1 MYFFRD
7 LTIAFP
13 IVLIWFFY
21 SAFAFSQQNDS
32 ASRLRIETTDTS
44 SQVAPKKNSSSL
56 DTIVTYYARDTA
68 SFSLGKKR
76 LRLKGNSNIIFGKQ
90 KIESEI
96 ITIYF
101 DKSEL
106 YSTYG
111 TDTAGKNVG
120 YPKFTDDGNEYVG
133 SEISFNFKTK
143 EGSVS
148 MVETKIGD
156 GYYFGSKIKKV
167 SEDEAFIQNG
177 CYTTCDK
184 PHPHFYFG
192 SPEMKVVAKD
202 KIFIDPVILYV
213 EDMPIFMLPLG
224 LFFPSKGGTQSG
236 IVVPSYFFSAN
247 RGVVLQNLGYYF
259 AISDYFDTQVN
270 IDIFSK
276 GGALLKSHNRYNIRG
291 VLDGTVHAEY
301 GQTRQSSEDPFLT
314 NWSFG
319 WQHNHTI
326 DPQTTA
332 TANLQFS
339 SADFFRNVATDINS
353 RVTQN
358 LQSRASLSTTFDN
371 GMALSINLNRDQN
384 IITKEVTQTLPQV
397 SLTIPNFSL
406 LKPFGLQSETGSI
419 KDIQFSY
426 NLGSFYTNRSTR
438 LNDST
443 FINSF
448 SSNISHSPT
457 INILTQKFGFFTVNP
472 FVSMRAQTY
481 FRRGTKSFNTQT
493 NSETESFENGIF
505 NEVSYSVGANIQTT
519 LFGVINP
526 NILGVSSIRHVVI
539 PSIGWS
545 FSPQLDNNGAWTSYF
560 NPLTE
565 QNVEYSRF
573 SNDQGGITPRITQQ
587 NLNYNVINRFEMKV
601 QQGDTLPDKQ
611 VELLT
616 ANVTGNYNFA
626 ADSLQFSDINISFR
640 TPPIGFLNFTVDSR
654 FTPYKDVPVF
664 NSNGDRVAFKKINQF
679 LASEGSL
686 LHAQSIRLQMSA
698 SINSETFSGSSTGT
712 TIASSTINPI
722 GSNRTGRTVPD
733 STEKQE
739 ADNNLGERFR
749 NRVEY
754 VPEYSDLF
762 GENSSGY
769 TPLALNWSATTSIN
783 YDYNHEFQ
791 SDLVRRTVLG
801 SVNFSLRPTQ
811 TWSVEGNFSYD
822 FITGTVITPQINLRK
837 DLHCWDLIFTWTPIG
852 FSQGFYLRFGIKS
865 PQMRDLQLEKRSL
878 PIFR

>member
-1 MYFFRD
+1 MIFFRD
-7 LTIAFP
+7 YTISFF
-13 IVLIWFFY
+13 IVLICFFY
-21 SAFAFSQQNDS
+21 TESIYSQQKDTAKTVVTIQTSDS
-32 ASRLRIETTDTS
+32 T
-44 SQVAPKKNSSSL
+44 SQVSPKKNESL
-56 DTIVTYYARDTA
+56 DTIVTYYAKDSA
-68 SFSLGKKR
+68 SFSLNKKR
-76 LRLKGNSNIIFGKQ
+76 LRLKGNAYIIFGKQ

-96 ITIYF
+96 ITIDF
-101 DKSEL
+101 ETSEL
-106 YSTYG
+106 NSTYG
-111 TDTAGKNVG
+111 VDSSGKKIG

-143 EGSVS
+143 EGTVS

-213 EDMPIFMLPLG
+213 EDMPIFIMPIG
-224 LFFPSKGGTQSG
+224 LFFPSKGGRQSG

-259 AISDYFDTQVN
+259 AVSDYFDTQIN
-270 IDIFSK
+270 MDFFSK
-276 GGALLKSHNRYNIRG
+276 GGALVKSHNRYNIRG

-319 WQHNHTI
+319 WQHNHKI

-371 GMALSINLNRDQN
+371 GIAMSVNLNRDQN
-384 IITKEVTQTLPQV
+384 IITKEVTQTLPQL

-406 LKPFGLQSETGSI
+406 LKPLGLQSETSSI

-426 NLGSFYTNRSTR
+426 NLNTFYTDRSVLQSDSSF
-438 LNDST
+438 LNT
-443 FINSF
+443 F
-448 SSNISHSPT
+448 SSNISHSPS
-457 INILTQKFGFFTVNP
+457 INIMTQKFGFFTINP
-472 FVSMRAQTY
+472 FISMRAQTY
-481 FRRGTKSFNTQT
+481 FRRGTKSFNIQT
-493 NSETESFENGIF
+493 NTENESFENGVF
-505 NEVSYSVGANIQTT
+505 NELSYSVGANVQTT

-526 NILGVSSIRHVVI
+526 NLFGVSSVRHVLI

-545 FSPQLDNNGAWTSYF
+545 FSPKLDNNDAWTTYF
-560 NPLTE
+560 NPNTE
-565 QNVEYSRF
+565 QEVQYSRF
-573 SNDQGGITPRITQQ
+573 SNDAGGITPRITQQ

-601 QQGDTLPDKQ
+601 QQGDTMPDKQ

-616 ANVTGNYNFA
+616 ANISGNYNFA
-626 ADSLQFSDINISFR
+626 ADSLNFSDISVSLR
-640 TPPIGFLNFTVDSR
+640 TPPIGFLNFTIDSR
-654 FTPYKDVPVF
+654 FTPYNDVALV
-664 NSNGDRVAFKKINQF
+664 NSNGDRVGFRKINQL
-679 LASEGSL
+679 LASEGSF
-686 LHAQSIRLQMSA
+686 LHAQNVRLQMSA
-698 SINSETFSGSSTGT
+698 SINSETFNSGT
-712 TIASSTINPI
+712 TVSTTSASAINPL
-722 GSNRTGRTVPD
+722 GTNRTGRAVPD

-739 ADNNLGERFR
+739 EDNNLGERFR

-754 VPEYSDLF
+754 IPEMTDLF
-762 GENSSGY
+762 GEFSSGY
-769 TPLALNWSATTSIN
+769 TPLSLDWSATTSIN
-783 YDYNHEFQ
+783 YDYNHEFR
-791 SDLVRRTVLG
+791 SDAVRRTVLG
-801 SVNFSLRPTQ
+801 SVNFSLKPTQ
-811 TWSVEGNFSYD
+811 TWSVDGNFSYD
-822 FITGTVITPQINLRK
+822 FVTGTVITPQINIRK